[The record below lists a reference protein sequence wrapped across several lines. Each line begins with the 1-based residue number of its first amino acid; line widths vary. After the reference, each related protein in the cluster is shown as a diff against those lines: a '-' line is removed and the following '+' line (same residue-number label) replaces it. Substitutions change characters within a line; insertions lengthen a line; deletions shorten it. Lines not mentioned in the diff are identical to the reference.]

1 MRVLNCVQLRQP
13 LVQPKDVVGH
23 DTLIACSATIIVFQ
37 DIKPVEKRFAL
48 PSPFNRVHATSLSCS
63 KPIAWKQLKLRQP
76 DTRFNAS
83 HPCIVVPGSPT
94 GGGTNTKRRVWTLV
108 NVQEADVSRKHIDC
122 REFPSESK
130 CTIAISADS
139 ED

>member
-48 PSPFNRVHATSLSCS
+48 PSPFNRVHE
-63 KPIAWKQLKLRQP
+63 PGVRIAGDNALDKLL
-76 DTRFNAS
+76 D
-83 HPCIVVPGSPT
+83 
-94 GGGTNTKRRVWTLV
+94 
-108 NVQEADVSRKHIDC
+108 D
-122 REFPSESK
+122 
-130 CTIAISADS
+130 
-139 ED
+139 